1 MGVVD
6 WTDLVQ
12 DVDRRQALVNS
23 VVYLQVPYSG
33 GGTNYELVKKETA
46 ARS

>member
-23 VVYLQVPYSG
+23 VVNLQVPCSG
-33 GGTNYELVKKETA
+33 GGTNYELDKNETA
-46 ARS
+46 TRS

>member
-12 DVDRRQALVNS
+12 DVDKRQALVNS
-23 VVYLQVPYSG
+23 VVNLQVPYSG
-33 GGTNYELVKKETA
+33 RVRNY
-46 ARS
+46 

>member
-12 DVDRRQALVNS
+12 DVDKKQALVNL
-23 VVYLQVPYSG
+23 VVNLQVPYSG
-33 GGTNYELVKKETA
+33 GVRNY
-46 ARS
+46 